1 MKTIL
6 GTGLYICSYNY
17 NSTAAVVWLHGI
29 KISIIM
35 KVTQFVIGCICFS

>member
-6 GTGLYICSYNY
+6 GNWVVCSYNY

-35 KVTQFVIGCICFS
+35 KVTQFVIACTICFS